1 MARSRAPINKAQM
14 EVIQN
19 KAAAAIYVIQHRTET
34 AQHVTVALTE
44 LLLAASR
51 IIVVSDSDTEATVAA
66 ALRDLDT
73 QERIEVIPSDRGAS
87 VLSAYRVGLLRL
99 LSEGAARGP
108 VMLTGYHVFGPLRP
122 GGWQD
127 IKADADLFCPYWH
140 NTTLDVRLQG
150 RPDMPDHLPY
160 LDFAVMSAEL
170 VNTPAFC
177 LFWETLPAFAD
188 YWDEI
193 ERGLLPFAR
202 YLRDQKHS
210 VAYGLPDAVMQ
221 TSDPRHYE
229 VHKLVEHG
237 APCLPI
243 SCLTLDPLIHDLNG
257 IDLRRALDQLRDSNS
272 TLYAA
277 VIAFASER
285 LPLRS
290 FTTIADQY
298 EVLSPHYPSDR
309 QTWRFGRV
317 AVFIHAFYADMMPEF
332 WVQIEKFPMP
342 AHLFLTTAS
351 AENKDAIEAFL
362 DEKGW
367 PVADRTVR
375 VVEQNRGRDMSSL
388 FITFRDIAL
397 SGEYEVALRL
407 HSKRTPQVTR
417 QVAEGFK
424 AHLFDN
430 LVHSPG
436 AISQL
441 LDRFEAEP
449 DIGLVIPPVIHVGF
463 GTLGHAWY
471 TNRGAVQE
479 QCRRMGL
486 SVPLDIDTP
495 VAPYGT
501 MFWFRME
508 ALRPMFAWEWQW
520 DEYNPEPNHVDG
532 GLAHVQERLIGYA
545 VQSSGYRVLQVMSP
559 ELAAR
564 NYARLEYKL
573 QLFASR
579 LASHH
584 VLDQLAQLDQA
595 AETLNAR
602 TDRRLRII
610 YSRIL
615 ARFPRSRAFLKP
627 VARRVALLLNPGYN
641 RGRLD
646 G

>member
-1 MARSRAPINKAQM
+1 MKTMQM
-14 EVIQN
+14 RKDSQQTY
-19 KAAAAIYVIQHRTET
+19 ATAIYVIQHRTET
-34 AQHVTVALTE
+34 AQHVVVALSE
-44 LLLAASR
+44 LLLAVER
-51 IIVVSDSDTEATVAA
+51 IIVVVDAGDQENVQTALGDLNTDNRITV
-66 ALRDLDT
+66 L
-73 QERIEVIPSDRGAS
+73 PSDRASS
-87 VLSAYRVGLLRL
+87 VLSAYRAGLLHL
-99 LSEGAARGP
+99 LSDGAAKGP
-108 VMLTGYHVFGPLRP
+108 VMLTGYHVFGPLRA

-127 IKADADLFCPYWH
+127 IQMDSDLFCPYWH

-150 RPDMPDHLPY
+150 RADVPDHLPY
-160 LDFAVMSAEL
+160 LDFAVMSADL
-170 VNTPAFC
+170 VNAPAFRH
-177 LFWETLPAFAD
+177 FWEGLPAFAD

-202 YLRDQKHS
+202 YLRDHKHTI
-210 VAYGLPDAVMQ
+210 AYDLPDAAMQ

-229 VHKLVEHG
+229 VHKLVAHE

-257 IDLRRALDQLRDSNS
+257 IDLRSALDQLRALNP

-277 VIAFASER
+277 VIAFASAR
-285 LPLRS
+285 VPLRS
-290 FTTIADQY
+290 FTTVADQY
-298 EVLSPHYPSDR
+298 EVLSPYYPSDR
-309 QTWRFGRV
+309 RAWGFGRV
-317 AVFIHAFYADMMPEF
+317 AVFIHAFYAEMMPEF
-332 WVQIEKFPMP
+332 WAQIEKFPMP
-342 AHLFLTTAS
+342 AHLFLSTAS
-351 AENKDAIEAFL
+351 VENKDEIEAFL

-367 PVADRTVR
+367 PVTDRTVR

-397 SGEYEVALRL
+397 SGDYEVALRL

-463 GTLGHAWY
+463 GTLGHSWY
-471 TNRGAVQE
+471 TNREAVHE

-486 SVPLDIDTP
+486 SVPLDINTP

-545 VQSSGYRVLQVMSP
+545 VQSSGYRVWQVMTP

-584 VLDQLAQLDQA
+584 VLDQLAQLDQG

-610 YSRIL
+610 YGSIIS
-615 ARFPRSRAFLKP
+615 RFPRSRAFLKP